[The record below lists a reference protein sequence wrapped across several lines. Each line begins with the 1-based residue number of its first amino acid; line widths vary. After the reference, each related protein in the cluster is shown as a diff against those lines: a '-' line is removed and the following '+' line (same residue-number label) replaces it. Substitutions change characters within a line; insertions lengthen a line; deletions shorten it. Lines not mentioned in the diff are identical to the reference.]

1 MYNILREILDD
12 LSKYK
17 RNKEELKL
25 YYTEQRLNKSL
36 AAYYESLVQSLKVMY
51 NINSKDVLKELSK
64 DKE

>member
-64 DKE
+64 DRE

>member
-1 MYNILREILDD
+1 MYNILKEILED

-36 AAYYESLVQSLKVMY
+36 SAYYESLVQSLKVMY

-64 DKE
+64 DEE